1 MIITRPL
8 RQGLRKLPPQLDSKG
23 GEGRQQLQA
32 ELVEGYLLEEAEG
45 EGDPGDPRDP
55 RPK

>member
-1 MIITRPL
+1 MPGGAGV
-8 RQGLRKLPPQLDSKG
+8 QG

-45 EGDPGDPRDP
+45 EGDPGGRG
-55 RPK
+55 RC